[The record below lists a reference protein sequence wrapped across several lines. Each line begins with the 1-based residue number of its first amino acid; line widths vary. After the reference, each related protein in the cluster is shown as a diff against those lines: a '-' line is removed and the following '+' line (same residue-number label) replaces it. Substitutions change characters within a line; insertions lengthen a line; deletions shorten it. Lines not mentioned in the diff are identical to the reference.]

1 METSNIKEKLGEIKL
16 KHCSLFINGT
26 KLPSLTLRT
35 LEFFK
40 NVAA

>member
-16 KHCSLFINGT
+16 KYCSRFINGT
-26 KLPSLTLRT
+26 KLPSLRK